1 MPQFSE
7 FAALQEKLGPAL
19 AMNRPNSG
27 AEHVLLVLPSFSIG
41 ETVLSHYGPRV
52 PALEH
57 RYLNAV
63 LILARIASCHM
74 IYVCSKAPLPEVV
87 DAYFNM
93 MTPAVRDHARRRFTL
108 LIIPDQSYRPV
119 ATKLIED
126 PVLLETVRQAIA
138 GRAAFI
144 EPWNVTENE
153 VNLALALDVPINGC
167 DPILWP
173 LGFKSA
179 GRKLMRESGVP
190 VPLGVE
196 DVTSIG
202 AVLDAIATIRAAKPN
217 CAGVVVK
224 HDNSVAGDG
233 NAVLR
238 FAGGDAA
245 WRAKLDSLPEWYVSD
260 LIKGG
265 IVEELVSGRDF
276 SSPSVQVDVQP
287 GRIVNVLATH
297 EQMLG
302 GEDGQVYMG
311 CRFPAHPG
319 YAPQLANYGDAIGR
333 QLAAAGFIGRFSV
346 DFAVVQDE
354 LGMWQ
359 VHALEM
365 NLRKGGT
372 THPYVALRHLVPGR
386 YDFATGRW
394 VCDDNTERCYVS
406 TDNLVDASWLG
417 LDPVRL
423 LGELGH
429 HDLLFN
435 STRRTGIVPHMLACL
450 AVDGRYG
457 VTAIGTSP
465 RHAQDLFERTRA
477 VTAAAAT
484 RRFGRCGD
492 RPCLLP

>member
-1 MPQFSE
+1 MQHDSE
-7 FAALQEKLGPAL
+7 FAALQNKLGPAL
-19 AMNRPNSG
+19 AMNRPDSG
-27 AEHVLLVLPSFSIG
+27 NDHVLLVLPSFSIG

-63 LILARIASCHM
+63 LMLARIASCHM
-74 IYVCSKAPLPEVV
+74 IYVCSKAPFPEVI

-93 MTPAVRDHARRRFTL
+93 MTPAIRDDARRRFSL
-108 LIIPDQSYRPV
+108 LTIPDQSYRPV
-119 ATKLIED
+119 ATKLVED
-126 PVLLETVRQAIA
+126 PVLLETVRQTIA

-153 VNLALALDVPINGC
+153 VKLALALGVPINGC
-167 DPILWP
+167 DPFLWP

-179 GRKLMRESGVP
+179 GRKLMREAGVP
-190 VPLGVE
+190 VPHGEE
-196 DVTSIG
+196 DVTSISD
-202 AVLDAIATIRAAKPN
+202 VLDAVSGIRAARPN

-233 NAVLR
+233 NTVLR
-238 FAGGDAA
+238 FSSGDAG

-260 LIKGG
+260 LAKGG
-265 IVEELVSGRDF
+265 IVEELVSGSDF

-287 GRIVNVLATH
+287 GRIVNILATH

-311 CRFPAHPG
+311 CRFPAHSG
-319 YAPQLANYGDAIGR
+319 YAPQLANYGEAIGR
-333 QLAAAGFIGRFSV
+333 RLAAEGFLGRFSV
-346 DFAVVQDE
+346 DFAVARDE
-354 LGMWQ
+354 RGVWQ
-359 VHALEM
+359 VYALEM

-386 YDFATGRW
+386 YDIAAGHW
-394 VCDDNTERCYVS
+394 LCEDETERCYMS
-406 TDNLVDASWLG
+406 TDNLVDAAWLG

-423 LGELGH
+423 LAELGR
-429 HDLLFN
+429 HDLLFDPT
-435 STRRTGIVPHMLACL
+435 SRTGIVPHMLACL

-457 VTAIGTSP
+457 VTAVGTSP
-465 RHAQDLFERTRA
+465 VHAQELFERTKA
-477 VTAAAAT
+477 VTAAAAS
-484 RRFGRCGD
+484 CS
-492 RPCLLP
+492 

>member
-1 MPQFSE
+1 MPYDSE

-19 AMNRPNSG
+19 AMNLPGSG
-27 AEHVLLVLPSFSIG
+27 EEHVLLVLPSFSIG

-63 LILARIASCHM
+63 LMLGRIASCHM

-87 DAYFNM
+87 DAYFAM
-93 MTPAVRDHARRRFTL
+93 MTPAVRDSARRRFTL
-108 LIIPDQSYRPV
+108 LTIPDQSYRPV
-119 ATKLIED
+119 ATKLVED
-126 PVLLETVRQAIA
+126 PALLDTVRQKIA
-138 GRAAFI
+138 GRTAFI

-153 VNLALALDVPINGC
+153 VKLALALGVPINGC
-167 DPILWP
+167 DPVLWP

-179 GRKLMRESGVP
+179 GRKLMREAGVP
-190 VPLGVE
+190 VPHGVE
-196 DVTSIG
+196 DVTSIS
-202 AVLDAIATIRAAKPN
+202 AVPDAIAAIRAIRPE

-238 FAGGDAA
+238 FADGDAA
-245 WRAKLDSLPEWYVSD
+245 WRAKLASLPPWYVSD
-260 LIKGG
+260 LTKGG
-265 IVEELVSGRDF
+265 IVEELVSGCDF

-287 GRIVNVLATH
+287 GRIVKVLATH

-311 CRFPAHPG
+311 CRFPSGPG
-319 YAPQLANYGDAIGR
+319 YAPQLANYGAAIGR
-333 QLAAAGFIGRFSV
+333 RLAAEGFLGRFSV
-346 DFAVVQDE
+346 DFAVARDE
-354 LGMWQ
+354 RGIWQ
-359 VHALEM
+359 IYALEM

-372 THPYVALRHLVPGR
+372 SHPYSALRHLMPGR
-386 YDFATGRW
+386 YDVAAGRW
-394 VCDDNTERCYVS
+394 LCQDETERCYVS

-423 LGELGH
+423 LAELGRNE
-429 HDLLFN
+429 LLFDPA
-435 STRRTGIVPHMLACL
+435 SRTGVVPHMLACL

-465 RHAQDLFERTRA
+465 AHAQELFERTKA
-477 VTAAAAT
+477 ATAAAAN
-484 RRFGRCGD
+484 CS
-492 RPCLLP
+492 